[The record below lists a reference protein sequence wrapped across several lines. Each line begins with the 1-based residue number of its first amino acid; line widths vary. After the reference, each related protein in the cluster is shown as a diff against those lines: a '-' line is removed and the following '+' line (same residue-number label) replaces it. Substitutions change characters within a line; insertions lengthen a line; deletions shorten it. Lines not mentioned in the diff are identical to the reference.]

1 MREIS
6 ARTVSISMREISR
19 RKFDMRETS
28 ARRISVR
35 VTSKCERIVLRF
47 CFSFNR
53 SRLAKSNRIRFSV
66 DT

>member
-6 ARTVSISMREISR
+6 ARTVSISMREINK

-35 VTSKCERIVLRF
+35 VTNKCERIVF
-47 CFSFNR
+47 
-53 SRLAKSNRIRFSV
+53 
-66 DT
+66 